1 MSTALSLQSVAMSSK
16 KSPSEKIGNVTPF
29 GLRLLPELRARVEE
43 AARKS
48 KRSLNAEIV
57 ARLEASFSDMLSSDE
72 DFTDVITEI
81 DKLKARLI
89 QKRTAAGNARKKS
102 SALS

>member
-1 MSTALSLQSVAMSSK
+1 MSSK
-16 KSPSEKIGNVTPF
+16 KPPTEKIGNVTPF

-43 AARKS
+43 AARQS
-48 KRSLNAEIV
+48 KRSMNAEIV

-72 DFTDVITEI
+72 DFSDVINEI
-81 DKLKARLI
+81 ENLKYRLI
-89 QKRTAAGNARKKS
+89 QKRTAAEKRRKKS

>member
-1 MSTALSLQSVAMSSK
+1 MSSK
-16 KSPSEKIGNVTPF
+16 KSPTEKIGSITPF

-57 ARLEASFSDMLSSDE
+57 ARLEASFSDILSSDD
-72 DFTDVITEI
+72 DFVDVITEI
-81 DKLKARLI
+81 ENLKSRLI
-89 QKRTAAGNARKKS
+89 QKRTEAENSRRKG
-102 SALS
+102 

>member
-1 MSTALSLQSVAMSSK
+1 MSSK

-43 AARKS
+43 AARQS
-48 KRSLNAEIV
+48 KRSMNAEIV

-72 DFTDVITEI
+72 DFSDVITEI
-81 DKLKARLI
+81 DKLKSRLI
-89 QKRTAAGNARKKS
+89 QKRTAAEKTRKKS
-102 SALS
+102 SAL

>member
-43 AARKS
+43 AARQS
-48 KRSLNAEIV
+48 KRSMNAEIV

-72 DFTDVITEI
+72 DFSDVITEI
-81 DKLKARLI
+81 DKLKSRLI
-89 QKRTAAGNARKKS
+89 QKRTAAEKTRKKS
-102 SALS
+102 SAL